1 MLAMIFG
8 AALGAASKDA
18 GAGAENAIT
27 FFAFGML
34 AYISLMFLHLR
45 RQRAKSQERE
55 RAE

>member
-18 GAGAENAIT
+18 GSGAENAIT

-45 RQRAKSQERE
+45 RQRDQSRE
-55 RAE
+55 RRKKK